1 MGKSSLTPPSESLL
15 LQGRL
20 ILAADAVH
28 VIAERLRDLERQL
41 HAAEDNIREIAKD
54 IERISPAPE
63 MARRLQRHQRKTRS
77 S

>member
-20 ILAADAVH
+20 ILAADADGLLDV
-28 VIAERLRDLERQL
+28 ARQP